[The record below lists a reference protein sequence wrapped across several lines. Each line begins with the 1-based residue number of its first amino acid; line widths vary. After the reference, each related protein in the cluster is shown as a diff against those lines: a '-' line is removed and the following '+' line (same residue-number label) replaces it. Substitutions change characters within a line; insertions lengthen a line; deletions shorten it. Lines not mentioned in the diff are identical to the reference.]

1 MSLRR
6 LLPKVFAAM
15 AISSPLA
22 AATDTP
28 RAVIEM
34 FTSQGCDS
42 CPPADRLVGDYVR
55 DPSVITLTYAV
66 TYWDYLGWRDTLA
79 SPENT
84 LRQRAYASG
93 RGDRQVYTPQAVV
106 DGMYHAV
113 GSDRRDIEAKA
124 SRARGERNGLAAL
137 SVPVVISRES
147 GQMVVTI
154 GKGGETIPANCRV
167 SLVEIDKQ
175 QTVKIERGEN
185 RGETITYH
193 NVVRGTREL
202 GRWTGSPAKFAVDSK
217 FDDPNKSVVILV
229 QEFNNG
235 AAPGVIL
242 GAAQFR

>member
-79 SPENT
+79 SPGKH
-84 LRQRAYASG
+84 LA
-93 RGDRQVYTPQAVV
+93 P
-106 DGMYHAV
+106 
-113 GSDRRDIEAKA
+113 
-124 SRARGERNGLAAL
+124 ARLCEWA
-137 SVPVVISRES
+137 
-147 GQMVVTI
+147 
-154 GKGGETIPANCRV
+154 
-167 SLVEIDKQ
+167 
-175 QTVKIERGEN
+175 
-185 RGETITYH
+185 
-193 NVVRGTREL
+193 
-202 GRWTGSPAKFAVDSK
+202 W
-217 FDDPNKSVVILV
+217 
-229 QEFNNG
+229 
-235 AAPGVIL
+235 
-242 GAAQFR
+242 